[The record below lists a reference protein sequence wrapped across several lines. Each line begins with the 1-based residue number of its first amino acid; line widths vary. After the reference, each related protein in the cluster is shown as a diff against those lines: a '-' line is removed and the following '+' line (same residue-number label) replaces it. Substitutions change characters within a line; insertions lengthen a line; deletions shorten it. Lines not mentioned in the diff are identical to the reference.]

1 MILTVTPDKEGFA
14 DAQRRLRDKLGMDV
28 TFYGPV
34 AAIYDPDVPLDPETG
49 APHDP
54 TIQPTASAAA
64 SSIVRCSIVQRPF
77 ALPQVKG
84 ADSAEGWGSHN
95 DVGLIMDAADGVRL
109 GSAVAFGYADHLF
122 TIRTTMFDGIGDIQ
136 RWVVHGER
144 QS

>member
-1 MILTVTPDKEGFA
+1 MNRLTGKEGFA
-14 DAQRRLRDKLGMDV
+14 DAQDRLRDKLGMDV

-64 SSIVRCSIVQRPF
+64 SAVVRCSIVQRPF
-77 ALPQVKG
+77 GGRETQG
-84 ADSAEGWGSHN
+84 EDSAEGWGSHN
-95 DVGLIMDAADGVRL
+95 DVGLIMAAADGERL
-109 GSAVAFGYADHLF
+109 ASAVAFGYADHLF

-144 QS
+144 QA